1 MSWLAAA
8 DWADAMSEKLHQQ
21 RLRVAVK
28 HFDLSLNEIW
38 GNEQR
43 EKALLAR
50 YEASGLPW
58 PPLLEEDAEE

>member
-1 MSWLAAA
+1 MSWLVAA
-8 DWADAMSEKLHQQ
+8 DWADAMSDKLHQQ
-21 RLRVAVK
+21 RLKVAAK
-28 HFDLSLNEIW
+28 HFDLNLSEIW

-58 PPLLEEDAEE
+58 PPLEIEDEE

>member
-1 MSWLAAA
+1 MSWLVAA
-8 DWADAMSEKLHQQ
+8 DWADAMSDKLHQQ
-21 RLRVAVK
+21 RLKVAAK
-28 HFDLSLNEIW
+28 HFDLDLSEIW

-58 PPLLEEDAEE
+58 PPLEIEDEE